1 MSWDDTSRIKE
12 AGKKGYL
19 NVDYLKDILTHE
31 KVKTRKVVLNQ
42 KRLDTYFEPS
52 MSNEDIEELIV
63 SLLEEWKKKREE

>member
-1 MSWDDTSRIKE
+1 M
-12 AGKKGYL
+12 KKGYL